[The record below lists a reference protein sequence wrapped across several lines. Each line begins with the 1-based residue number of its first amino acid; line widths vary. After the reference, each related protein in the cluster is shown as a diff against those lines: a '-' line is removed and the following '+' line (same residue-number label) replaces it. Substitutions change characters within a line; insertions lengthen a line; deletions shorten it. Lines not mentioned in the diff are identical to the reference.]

1 MLLKDAMREA
11 KGEPGG
17 FSSAGNSKGGDSK
30 SIVRGV
36 PGTKLPCRWESRCPL
51 TVSVVRIPQ

>member
-17 FSSAGNSKGGDSK
+17 FSSTDNSKGGHSK

-36 PGTKLPCRWESRCPL
+36 PGTKLPCR
-51 TVSVVRIPQ
+51 